1 MTYDYDTFVYPV
13 PEWYVIPKLTQVRS
27 VETTPPVGTSLT
39 VQSAPPVETFFTAQ
53 CDAPVYDSKVVTYYL
68 DHDVTKMKPK
78 PLEEINTVIYNVST
92 VGGVYPVAVSQ
103 GTGVWSAF
111 TPFGGRMTIYTQEIE
126 RFDTTPPKGY

>member
-1 MTYDYDTFVYPV
+1 MTIYDYDKFVYPV

-27 VETTPPVGTSLT
+27 VISDME
-39 VQSAPPVETFFTAQ
+39 AFFTTQ
-53 CDAPVYDSKVVTYYL
+53 YDFPASASNAADCYL

-78 PLEEINTVIYNVST
+78 PLEEINTVIYNVRT

-111 TPFGGRMTIYTQEIE
+111 SNFGGRTTIYTPDIE
-126 RFDTTPPKGY
+126 RFDTTPPKGC